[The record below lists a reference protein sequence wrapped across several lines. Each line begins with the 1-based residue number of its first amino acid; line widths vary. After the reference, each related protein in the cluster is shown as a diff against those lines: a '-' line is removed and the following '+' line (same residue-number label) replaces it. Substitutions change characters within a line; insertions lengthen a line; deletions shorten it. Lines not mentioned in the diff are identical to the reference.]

1 MSPRRSLWLAPLLV
15 LVLGLGGCGVGGTSP
30 TTAPTTAP
38 RPTTGP
44 ATTAP
49 TVPARAAASPT
60 GTATPRNTSVI
71 ATRAAATPTRPASPR
86 ATTTPQATGAW
97 LDAQP
102 VANWNAAGATVP
114 KAPAPTVT
122 ITVGAAPAPG
132 ATPRASGTPRVGCTP
147 PSVAPATIAERAVA
161 GAGWT
166 VFLAESRQ
174 GNVALVAGLASYD
187 GMCRPTQYQFFVFVN
202 DTFAGT
208 LSPQT
213 MDSRTDGTS
222 ETPTVS
228 ADGAQIVA
236 NYLRYGANDAACCA
250 SRVSTVT
257 FALGGTP
264 ALVTPQGIA
273 TRAPATGTPLAAP
286 SAVPSTVPAT
296 PTR

>member
-1 MSPRRSLWLAPLLV
+1 MSPRRSLWLGTLLV
-15 LVLGLGGCGVGGTSP
+15 LALCLSGCGLGGATP

-38 RPTTGP
+38 RPTTAPASGGQ

-49 TVPARAAASPT
+49 TASPTPARAAASAT
-60 GTATPRNTSVI
+60 GTATPRNTSAT
-71 ATRAAATPTRPASPR
+71 ATRGASPATRSASPR
-86 ATTTPQATGAW
+86 ATTTPPAAGSW

-102 VANWNAAGATVP
+102 VANWNVAGATVP

-122 ITVGAAPAPG
+122 IAIGSGPAAG
-132 ATPRASGTPRVGCTP
+132 ATPRASGTPRAGCTP
-147 PSVAPATIAERAVA
+147 LSVAPNTVAERAVA

-174 GNVALVAGLASYD
+174 GNVGLVAGLASYD
-187 GMCRPTQYQFFVFVN
+187 GMCRPMQFQIFVFVN

-213 MDSRTDGTS
+213 MDSSADGVI

-228 ADGAQIVA
+228 PDGAQIVA
-236 NYLRYGANDAACCA
+236 NYLRYAANDASCCA
-250 SRVSTVT
+250 SRVSTLT
-257 FALGGTP
+257 FASGGTP
-264 ALVTPQGIA
+264 PLVVPQGVV
-273 TRAPATGTPLAAP
+273 TRPTTSPTPSAAPA
-286 SAVPSTVPAT
+286 S

>member
-1 MSPRRSLWLAPLLV
+1 MSPRRSLWLATLLV
-15 LVLGLGGCGVGGTSP
+15 LVLGLGGCGAGGATPTS
-30 TTAPTTAP
+30 APTTAP
-38 RPTTGP
+38 RPTNIP
-44 ATTAP
+44 ATSAP
-49 TVPARAAASPT
+49 TTSPRAAASPI
-60 GTATPRNTSVI
+60 GTAAPRTTSAT
-71 ATRAAATPTRPASPR
+71 ATRAATTPTRPASPR
-86 ATTTPQATGAW
+86 ATTTPQSTGAW

-102 VANWNAAGATVP
+102 VANWNVAGATVP
-114 KAPAPTVT
+114 KAPAPVVT
-122 ITVGAAPAPG
+122 ITIGAAPAPG

-166 VFLAESRQ
+166 IFLAESRQ

-202 DTFAGT
+202 DTFVGT

-213 MDSRTDGTS
+213 MDSRTDGAI

-228 ADGAQIVA
+228 PDGAQIVA

-264 ALVTPQGIA
+264 ALVTPQGVA
-273 TRAPATGTPLAAP
+273 TRATSSPVP
-286 SAVPSTVPAT
+286 SAAPSTVPAT